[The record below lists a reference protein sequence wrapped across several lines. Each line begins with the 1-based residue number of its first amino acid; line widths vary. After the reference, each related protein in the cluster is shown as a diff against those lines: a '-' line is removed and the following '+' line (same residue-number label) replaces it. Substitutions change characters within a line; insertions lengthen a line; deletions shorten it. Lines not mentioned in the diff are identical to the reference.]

1 MKRVIS
7 FFLMTVFC
15 PLAAMAQE
23 AEPGGVYF
31 TFDVGQTFRA
41 STDFDLETTEAEDG
55 FESLTALSFG
65 AVTETRSQRLS
76 FNLDTT
82 LNISDGEFSEEGIVA
97 RLDYSR
103 NSADARFDISLQS
116 RREDIAFLRD
126 ATDFLNDEGEIVLPD
141 DFDDLTG
148 TGIRAETT
156 LSASLSWGE
165 TAPVGYNLST
175 SLETL
180 RYEDASAAL
189 IDTNSATFGFGI
201 RLNINEVV
209 TSNITLSYEETD
221 EIGGP
226 TTETTT
232 LSGALTFARPLGDL
246 TTRIN
251 LSRDEAEDVFWSA
264 SVSRELALP
273 NGNLT
278 GGLGVVEDAG
288 GDPRLTGR
296 IGFSYPRPSGQ
307 IDLNAV
313 HSLAPGD
320 DRAATTMSASYTQEL
335 SAISNMRIGFDFG
348 QTNDTDGSDVVLTG
362 SLSARYGYSLTEDW
376 QLTVGASANFRED
389 AGVRTDSTSVF
400 VTFERPFS
408 WRP

>member
-7 FFLMTVFC
+7 FFVMTSLC
-15 PLAAMAQE
+15 PLAALAQE

-31 TFDVGQTFRA
+31 TFDLAQTFRA
-41 STDFDLETTEAEDG
+41 STDRDLETTAAEDG
-55 FESLTALSFG
+55 LESLTALSFG

-82 LNISDGEFSEEGIVA
+82 LNFTDGEFSQEGLVA

-103 NSADARFDISLQS
+103 NSADALFDFSVQS

-126 ATDFLNDEGEIVLPD
+126 ATDFINDEGEIVLPD

-156 LSASLSWGE
+156 VSASLTWGE
-165 TAPVGYNLST
+165 TAPVGYRIST
-175 SLETL
+175 SLEAL
-180 RYEDASAAL
+180 RYEDASATL
-189 IDTNSATFGFGI
+189 IDADSATFGFGV

-246 TTRIN
+246 TTRIS
-251 LSRDEAEDVFWSA
+251 LSRDEEEDMFWSA

-278 GGLGVVEDAG
+278 GGFGVVEDEG

-296 IGFSYPRPSGQ
+296 IGFSYPLPSSQ

-320 DRAATTMSASYTQEL
+320 DRAATTVSASYTQEL
-335 SAISNMRIGFDFG
+335 NAISNMQIGFDFG
-348 QTNDTDGSDVVLTG
+348 QTNDTDGSDVILTG